1 MKLPINTYLQNEKYR
16 IEKVLG
22 QGGFGIT
29 YLAWHEML
37 ECKVAIKEFFFKE
50 YCNRNE
56 TTNQVN
62 IPTVA
67 NTATVERFQQKFI
80 KEAKTIFK
88 LKHPNIIQIYDI
100 FTENGTAYYV
110 MEHIEGPSLNQI
122 VNQHGALAEG
132 IAIKYIKK
140 VGNALTYIHEKNINH
155 LDIKPS
161 NIMIRE
167 SDNEPIL
174 IDFGVA
180 KQYDSE
186 TLEGTTTTPVGISH
200 GYSPLEQYRSNGV
213 QEFSPQSDVYAL
225 AATLFKLLTGNTPP
239 EAIEVQEEGIDLD
252 ELNAKSV
259 SKQTIDAI
267 VAAMKSRKKRPQS
280 VMEFMDALPDIG
292 AEDVVVAIKH
302 TSSTL
307 TSSLTEKKSVEP
319 IKEEFIESTKEE
331 KSIEKIENSCEE
343 TVILPN
349 DEFNI
354 LISSGNKVLDNHDV
368 KDMEAMLT
376 QKEKEFCQK
385 HGLSLD
391 TGTPVDLGLGVKW
404 CNSNLQGSSPVSEGQ
419 YFPKLNSVINK
430 GSSFNWRMPTIEEL
444 AELKNKCN
452 WKWIAEEG
460 ILGYLITSKT
470 TGNSIFFRCAGKK
483 ENSNVTETHMG
494 FYWSSSNS
502 ILPNNAYYMV
512 IMQESVLPYLQTSN
526 KIGCSI
532 RLVCE

>member
-16 IEKVLG
+16 IDGVLG

-62 IPTVA
+62 IATVA
-67 NTATVERFQQKFI
+67 NTTTVERFQQKFI

-110 MEHIEGPSLNQI
+110 MEHIDGLSLNEL
-122 VNQHGALAEG
+122 VNQNGALSESM
-132 IAIKYIKK
+132 AITYIKK
-140 VGNALTYIHEKNINH
+140 AGSALAYIHERNINH
-155 LDIKPS
+155 LDVKPS
-161 NIMIRE
+161 NIMIRKA
-167 SDNEPIL
+167 DNEVIL

-180 KQYDSE
+180 KQYDLE

-225 AATLFKLLTGNTPP
+225 AATLFKLLTGKTPP
-239 EAIEVQEEGIDLD
+239 EAIEVQEDGIDTD
-252 ELNAKSV
+252 ELKSKAV
-259 SKQTIDAI
+259 SQQTIDAI
-267 VAAMKSRKKRPQS
+267 TAAMKSRKKRTQS
-280 VMEFMDALPDIG
+280 IAEFMDALPNVSAEIVAADIKQE
-292 AEDVVVAIKH
+292 A
-302 TSSTL
+302 TPS
-307 TSSLTEKKSVEP
+307 SSLPT
-319 IKEEFIESTKEE
+319 KEESFDSTKEE
-331 KSIEKIENSCEE
+331 ENIAKEIKNSEE

-349 DEFNI
+349 DEFNVV
-354 LISSGNKVLDNHDV
+354 ISSGSKILNHKGNSNQDPH
-368 KDMEAMLT
+368 LT
-376 QKEKEFCQK
+376 QKEKDFCQK
-385 HGLSLD
+385 YGLLLD
-391 TGTPVDLGLGVKW
+391 TSTPIDLGLKVKW
-404 CNSNLQGSSPVSEGQ
+404 CNCNLEGNSPISEGKH
-419 YFPKLNSVINK
+419 FPKLNSVINRDT
-430 GSSFNWRMPTIEEL
+430 SYVWRMPTIEEL
-444 AELKNKCN
+444 AELKNNCN

-483 ENSNVTETHMG
+483 ENSNVTESHMG

-512 IMQESVLPYLQTSN
+512 IMQESALPYLQTSN

>member
-1 MKLPINTYLQNEKYR
+1 MKLSSNTYLQNGKYR

-62 IPTVA
+62 IATVA
-67 NTATVERFQQKFI
+67 NTATVERFLQKFI

-110 MEHIEGPSLNQI
+110 MEHIDGLSLNEL
-122 VNQHGALAEG
+122 VNQHGALSEKTA
-132 IAIKYIKK
+132 IAYIKK
-140 VGNALTYIHEKNINH
+140 AGSALAYIHERNINH
-155 LDIKPS
+155 LDVKPG

-167 SDNEPIL
+167 TDNEVIL

-225 AATLFKLLTGNTPP
+225 AATLFKLLTGKTPA
-239 EAIEVQEEGIDLD
+239 EAIEVQEDGIDTD
-252 ELNAKSV
+252 ELKSKAV
-259 SKQTIDAI
+259 SQKTIDAI
-267 VAAMKSRKKRPQS
+267 TAAMQSRKKRTQS
-280 VMEFMDALPDIG
+280 VVEFMDALPDVSV
-292 AEDVVVAIKH
+292 EDADIDIKQTNIPS
-302 TSSTL
+302 TSSSATKAE
-307 TSSLTEKKSVEP
+307 TIES
-319 IKEEFIESTKEE
+319 IKEHKSIKKEE
-331 KSIEKIENSCEE
+331 KSCEE

-354 LISSGNKVLDNHDV
+354 IISSGNKIFNNQDIQD
-368 KDMEAMLT
+368 KDIQLT
-376 QKEKEFCQK
+376 QKEKDFCQK
-385 HGLSLD
+385 YGLSLD
-391 TGTPVDLGLGVKW
+391 TETPVDLGLGVKW
-404 CNSNLQGSSPVSEGQ
+404 CNCNLQGYSPISEGK

-430 GSSFNWRMPTIEEL
+430 DSVYNWRMPTIEEL
-444 AELKNKCN
+444 AELKINCN

-460 ILGYLITSKT
+460 ICGYLITGKT

-483 ENSNVTETHMG
+483 ENSNVTEKHMG

-512 IMQESVLPYLQTSN
+512 IMQESVLPYLQTSS